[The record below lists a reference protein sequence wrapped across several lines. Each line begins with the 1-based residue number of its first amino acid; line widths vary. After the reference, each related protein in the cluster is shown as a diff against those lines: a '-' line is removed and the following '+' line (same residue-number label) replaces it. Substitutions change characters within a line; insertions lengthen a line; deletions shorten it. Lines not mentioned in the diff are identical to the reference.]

1 MTLQDDDTPALA
13 QVTRRAPAAGADAPP
28 ATAALA
34 PHPSAPLPEVGPP
47 LGAGVRRALGRTG
60 IDVFPLLLGT
70 AGFATLPDP
79 REATALLDRYAQA
92 GGNAIQVAE
101 AEGDPAPDLVGGWI
115 RGRGLDG
122 ELVVSA
128 RVSAAVGTANDA
140 DRILQAVER
149 VIARLAVSRTDVLVL
164 DLSRSAP
171 GPAALEETLAVS
183 ERILQAGLA
192 RSIGA
197 RGLDGPGLIEARVL
211 ASAGYPRIDVVDVAY
226 GLGARAAFEETV
238 APIALPQKV
247 AAVTS
252 LAVPRGLLEAPAR
265 ARGVRRVVGGR
276 SRLRRALDAT
286 AVEAGTTAAG
296 VALAWALAQPGV
308 AAAAVDAVVPRHV
321 DELGVA
327 LAVDL
332 TRAQVS
338 RLDRAA
344 AR

>member
-13 QVTRRAPAAGADAPP
+13 QATRRAPAAGALAPS
-28 ATAALA
+28 AEALA

-60 IDVFPLLLGT
+60 IDVFPLVLGT
-70 AGFATLPDP
+70 AGFQTLPDP

-122 ELVVSA
+122 ELVVAA
-128 RVSAAVGTANDA
+128 RVSAAVGAANDA

-149 VIARLAVSRTDVLVL
+149 VIARLTVSRIDVLVL
-164 DLSRSAP
+164 DLSRSVP
-171 GPAALEETLAVS
+171 GPAALEETLAVA

-197 RGLDGPGLIEARVL
+197 RGLAGPGLIEARVL

-226 GLGARAAFEETV
+226 GLGARAPFEETV

-276 SRLRRALDAT
+276 SRLRRALDAA

-308 AAAAVDAVVPRHV
+308 AAAAVDVVVPRHV
-321 DELGVA
+321 DELAAA

-332 TRAQVS
+332 NRAQVS